1 MRIGIVGCGN
11 ISGIYLEN
19 LHQRFS
25 SVDVVAVADIDH
37 ERATSKAAEFGV
49 PNALSVDELVTH
61 PEIDIVLV
69 LTNPESHSEL
79 CLRAVENGKHA
90 YTEKPLSV
98 SFKDGKRLVETAAAN
113 GVRVGAAPDT
123 FMGGGLQTVR
133 KLLDDGEIGAPV
145 GASAFMLSHGVEG
158 WHPNPHPFY
167 QPGAGPL
174 FDMGPY
180 YLTALVSLLGPID
193 RVAASSRITTPERI
207 VTREG
212 AEGETVTVNTP
223 THVAGTLQFASGAI
237 VTLVVSFDVWAH
249 RLPCI
254 ELYGT
259 AGTITV
265 PDPNRFGGP
274 VSVYR
279 QSNAGWRDEV
289 LQFGYTTNSRGIGV
303 VDLAAAVTN
312 RRPHRANGEMSLH
325 VLEAMHG
332 LLESAETAHY
342 YTMTTSC
349 ERPAPMVPSQGDAPL
364 D

>member
-1 MRIGIVGCGN
+1 MKIGIIGCGN

-19 LHQRFS
+19 LHQRFG
-25 SVDVVAVADIDH
+25 SVDVLAVADIDH
-37 ERATSKAAEFGV
+37 ARAESKAQEYGIAQ
-49 PNALSVDELVTH
+49 ALSVDELVTH

-69 LTNPESHSEL
+69 LTNPESHADV
-79 CLRAVENGKHA
+79 CLRAIEQGKHA
-90 YTEKPLSV
+90 YTEKPLATNLD
-98 SFKDGKRLVETAAAN
+98 DGSRLAAAAAAK
-113 GVRVGAAPDT
+113 GVRIGSAPDT
-123 FMGGGLQTVR
+123 FLGGGLQTVR
-133 KLLDDGEIGAPV
+133 KLLDDGEIGEPV

-158 WHPNPHPFY
+158 WHPNPYPFY

-180 YLTALVSLLGPID
+180 YITALISFLGPIEC
-193 RVAASSRITTPERI
+193 VSAAARITTPERV

-212 AEGETVTVNTP
+212 AQGDTVPVNTP
-223 THVAGTLQFASGAI
+223 THVAGTLQFVSGAI
-237 VTLVVSFDVWAH
+237 ATLVVSFDVWAH

-259 AGTITV
+259 AGSIAV

-274 VSVYR
+274 VTVYR
-279 QSNAGWRDEV
+279 QSNAGWRDEA

-303 VDLAAAVTN
+303 VDLAAAIEHN
-312 RRPHRANGEMSLH
+312 RPHRASGELSLH

-332 LLESAETAHY
+332 LLQSAERSSY
-342 YTMTTSC
+342 YTMTTRC
-349 ERPAPMVPSQGDAPL
+349 DRPAPMMPSQGDAPL